1 MAKRGGLTKSE
12 ALQVRFDPLLR
23 WAVEILAGRE
33 RRTLSATIEWAVERA
48 VKEIPVSEK
57 NNRPLTPWQIAD
69 QCWHPNP
76 VWRLHLFAS
85 QYPELLTFDERNKW
99 QALLFLIG
107 TEQHLEREQHL
118 EPKTPSPGHLIHVD
132 WLPALS
138 AVWPYIVANAN
149 NLDFGEMRRLYLEAR
164 QA

>member
-1 MAKRGGLTKSE
+1 MAKKGGLTKSE
-12 ALQVRFDPLLR
+12 ALQVRFDPMLR

-33 RRTLSATIEWAVERA
+33 RRTLSSAIEWSVERA
-48 VKEIPVSEK
+48 VKEMPVSE
-57 NNRPLTPWQIAD
+57 RAGRTITAWQVAES
-69 QCWHPNP
+69 CWHPDP
-76 VWRLHLFAS
+76 VWRLQLFAS

-107 TEQHLEREQHL
+107 FEQHLEREQHL
-118 EPKTPSPGHLIHVD
+118 EPKRPVLDHFIHVD
-132 WLPALS
+132 WLPALT

-149 NLDFGEMRRLYLEAR
+149 NLDFIELRRLYLEAR